1 MEGNW
6 NTLQK
11 KAKAI
16 TSKSV
21 QHTVHQFIMITLNIS
36 WHVFEGT

>member
-21 QHTVHQFIMITLNIS
+21 QHTVHQFITLNIS